1 MVRYG
6 KVGKG
11 NEAYKKDNLDEALA
25 YYTQG
30 SYSTEATFWCIRLR
44 NKNGFI
50 NYYTER
56 QLRLKP

>member
-30 SYSTEATFWCIRLR
+30 TLR
-44 NKNGFI
+44 YNMVSG
-50 NYYTER
+50 TVW
-56 QLRLKP
+56 